1 MSESFFYLIARF
13 PVGWLLA
20 PTNNSYYFS
29 PSSKSN
35 MQQNGIQYRLLFSS
49 SDSIG
54 FYHIIPQFSKYGH
67 IINLIFFKSLIL

>member
-1 MSESFFYLIARF
+1 MSESFFYLIARV

-35 MQQNGIQYRLLFSS
+35 MQKNGIQYRRLCSS

-54 FYHIIPQFSKYGH
+54 FYQIIPQYSEYGH